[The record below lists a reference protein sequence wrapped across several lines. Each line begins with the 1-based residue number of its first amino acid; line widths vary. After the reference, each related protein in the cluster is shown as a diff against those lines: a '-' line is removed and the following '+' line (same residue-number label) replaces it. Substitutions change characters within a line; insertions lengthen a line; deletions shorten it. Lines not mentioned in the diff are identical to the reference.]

1 MTKSRMPSRLAS
13 LLPNAGGHSPTGGD
27 QRPPERPSPQ
37 SVDAPTSTPTSPPAS
52 TITLPRAASSHHS
65 TGLGKH
71 GAETPS
77 DMAGVVSVA
86 GYRIRNAR
94 EVIAAAIALPDN
106 AQMLTECLPDKLR
119 QSLAGQRRTTA
130 GRMEGRHFE
139 PPSLNSP
146 IWAVRITRQGFR
158 WLETFIHQQGS
169 LADLGTAKDRV
180 REISMGRLAHFARST
195 AASSLDEK
203 TRLAQGEVWWSA
215 LREYPPWVIKTGFLD
230 VNAKS
235 KFPPMPVEVQAR
247 CEEIWG
253 KGAAQM
259 RRARAAVNDVYEG
272 KQEWTR

>member
-13 LLPNAGGHSPTGGD
+13 LLPNVGSPSRMDGD
-27 QRPPERPSPQ
+27 QPPPGRPSPQ
-37 SVDAPTSTPTSPPAS
+37 SVDAPTSTPASGPAL
-52 TITLPRAASSHHS
+52 TTTVPRVASSRPS
-65 TGLGKH
+65 TGLGRH
-71 GAETPS
+71 GAATPS
-77 DMAGVVSVA
+77 DTAGVVSVA
-86 GYRIRNAR
+86 GYRIRNAQ
-94 EVIAAAIALPDN
+94 EVMAAAWAKPDN
-106 AQMLTECLPDKLR
+106 AAMLTECLPDKLR
-119 QSLAGQRRTTA
+119 LSLAGQRRTTA
-130 GRMEGRHFE
+130 GEMEARHFE

-146 IWAVRITRQGFR
+146 IWAVRITRQGYE
-158 WLETFIHQQGS
+158 WLEAFIREQGP

-180 REISMGRLAHFARST
+180 REISMGRMAHFARST

-215 LREYPPWVIKTGFLD
+215 LNEYPPWVIKAAFLD

-259 RRARAAVNDVYEG
+259 RRARAAVNDVYQG
-272 KQEWTR
+272 KQEWMR